1 MINLFNR
8 PVANFSSKSGKKINI
23 FQPSMDR
30 LPELLK
36 FINRLVAE
44 DTYLNLSGR
53 AKTFEEEERWLKGT
67 LTEIKTGKNILFWA
81 CYEDTIVGS
90 VNILHG
96 YERSWHVGKIGL
108 MIDKDF
114 RREGIG
120 KFLLELILE
129 KAKDFDIRIAT
140 LEVFSDNVAAISLYE
155 KVGFRV
161 YGRLPK
167 GLFRKGKF
175 SDTIEMLKEV
185 KSS

>member
-8 PVANFSSKSGKKINI
+8 PVANFTSKSGKKINVYLPTI
-23 FQPSMDR
+23 DR

-36 FINRLVAE
+36 FVNRLVAE

-53 AKTFEEEERWLKGT
+53 AKTFLEEERWLKGT
-67 LTEIKTGKNILFWA
+67 LTEIKTGKNMLFWA
-81 CYEDTIVGS
+81 CHEDTIVGS

-108 MIDKDF
+108 MVDRDF

-120 KFLLELILE
+120 KFLLEFILE
-129 KAKDFDIRIAT
+129 KAKDFDIKTAT
-140 LEVFSDNVAAISLYE
+140 LEVFSDNLPAISLYE
-155 KVGFRV
+155 NVGFRV
-161 YGRLPK
+161 YGRLPN

-175 SDTIEMLKEV
+175 SDTIEMSKKV
-185 KSS
+185 G